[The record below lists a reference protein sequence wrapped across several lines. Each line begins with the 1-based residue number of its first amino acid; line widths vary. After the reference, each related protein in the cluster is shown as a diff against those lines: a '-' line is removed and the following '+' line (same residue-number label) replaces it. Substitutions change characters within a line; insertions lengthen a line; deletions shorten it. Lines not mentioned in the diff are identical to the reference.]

1 MSSGNSE
8 EDSILPVVPSDEA
21 LEEANNYIKEAFDIL
36 KRETIKVR
44 KEKEAFDW
52 VAKKIEHVHFSKMVM
67 LNVGGH
73 FFSTSL
79 ATLNKDPG
87 MFRFQIIWFLTVTC
101 IKMLL
106 FQPFPGSCVLHSVYV
121 DVDVTP
127 SKGT

>member
-1 MSSGNSE
+1 MSSRKSE
-8 EDSILPVVPSDEA
+8 EENILPALSDES
-21 LEEANNYIKEAFDIL
+21 LEEVNNYIKEAFDIL

-44 KEKEAFDW
+44 KEKEAFDE

-87 MFRFQIIWFLTVTC
+87 MFGMFILE
-101 IKMLL
+101 L
-106 FQPFPGSCVLHSVYV
+106 S
-121 DVDVTP
+121 DVKNT
-127 SKGT
+127 GTSDLS

>member
-8 EDSILPVVPSDEA
+8 EETILPVVPSDEA

-44 KEKEAFDW
+44 KEKEAFDE

-87 MFRFQIIWFLTVTC
+87 MFRVQIIWFLITVTC
-101 IKMLL
+101 R
-106 FQPFPGSCVLHSVYV
+106 HSS
-121 DVDVTP
+121 DV
-127 SKGT
+127 SE